1 MTFWMSKKIRV
12 LLMFLLFIPG
22 NALLAG
28 TGNVSDGLLSFV
40 LLLGFLLFLL
50 GMVYLTELIKIRIR
64 RYIDG
69 IGLDDIY
76 PGKL

>member
-1 MTFWMSKKIRV
+1 MTFWMGKKIRI

-76 PGKL
+76 PGNL

>member
-50 GMVYLTELIKIRIR
+50 GIVYLTELIKIRIR